1 MTRLLALIPGGIGD
15 QFLCFPML
23 ESLQQHYPQ
32 AQIDVV
38 VEPSAKPAYRV
49 SRVVRQ
55 VLTYSFAGRTGPADW
70 SNLVGSVRE
79 REYDALVTL
88 DKKRFG
94 GVLLWLMAVP
104 TRVGYAGQPNS
115 SFLTRTVVS
124 KPQQYAAARYHDLLK
139 PLGVQD
145 DCPALAINVPRKDIE
160 WAEGEL
166 KRLELTA
173 EQGYVLLHGGKLS
186 EHEMKGNSSVY
197 SVSGW
202 QSLIRGFQDRQPELP
217 IMLMQFPSDREW
229 FRPIAEGCA
238 GLKVALP
245 EDYGKMAALI
255 AGAKLMVCTDSDAMH
270 LAVALGTYLFVLFGS
285 ASPELLLPQDE
296 RFTAMRS
303 QTGRV
308 TDIPPIQVLE
318 KIWGK

>member
-23 ESLQQHYPQ
+23 ESLQKQYPK

-55 VLTYSFAGRTGPADW
+55 VLTYSFSGRTGPADW

-104 TRVGYAGQPNS
+104 KRVGYAGQPNS
-115 SFLTRTVVS
+115 GFLTHPVPF
-124 KPQQYAAARYHDLLK
+124 KPQQYAATQYHDLLK
-139 PLGVQD
+139 PLGVQG
-145 DCPALAINVPRKDIE
+145 DCPPLSINVPRKDIE

-166 KRLELTA
+166 KRLGLTA

-186 EHEMKGNSSVY
+186 EHESKGAGSVY

-202 QSLIRGFQDRQPELP
+202 QSLIRGFQERQPDLP
-217 IMLMQFPSDREW
+217 VVLMQFPSDRDW
-229 FRPIAEGCA
+229 FRPIEEGCS
-238 GLKVALP
+238 GLKVTTP

-255 AGAKLMVCTDSDAMH
+255 AGAKLMVCTDSDVMH
-270 LAVALGTYLFVLFGS
+270 LAVALGTYLFGLFG
-285 ASPELLLPQDE
+285 PTNPDLLLPQDE
-296 RFTAMRS
+296 RFTVVRS

-308 TDIPPIQVLE
+308 RDIPPIQVLE